1 MGQMWDKKGLTM
13 VHCVFYNCIMEKLY
27 LDLSK
32 LSLLKKFKGDF
43 FHLNLA
49 YKEEILT
56 ISKNITLMVIVSTL
70 MLTGN

>member
-1 MGQMWDKKGLTM
+1 
-13 VHCVFYNCIMEKLY
+13 MEKLY

-32 LSLLKKFKGDF
+32 QSLLKKFKGDF

-56 ISKNITLMVIVSTL
+56 ISKIITLMVIVSTL